1 MVRILFYFLVIV
13 YGSEGLKKIQFFV
26 VDYRNLFF
34 FKEVNYIEN
43 VVV

>member
-13 YGSEGLKKIQFFV
+13 YGSESLKKIQFFV